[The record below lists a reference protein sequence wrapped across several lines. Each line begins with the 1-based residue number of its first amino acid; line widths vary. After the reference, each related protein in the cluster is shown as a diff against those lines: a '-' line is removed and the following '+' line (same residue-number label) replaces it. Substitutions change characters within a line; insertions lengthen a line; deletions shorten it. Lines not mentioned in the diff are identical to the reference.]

1 MKVGKQLLQHETPLY
16 TGLKKHAG
24 KNPIQFHIPGH
35 KKRLWDETPNSGSLS
50 EKMH

>member
-1 MKVGKQLLQHETPLY
+1 MKVGKQLSQHETPLY

-35 KKRLWDETPNSGSLS
+35 KKGSGWTLNSGSLS